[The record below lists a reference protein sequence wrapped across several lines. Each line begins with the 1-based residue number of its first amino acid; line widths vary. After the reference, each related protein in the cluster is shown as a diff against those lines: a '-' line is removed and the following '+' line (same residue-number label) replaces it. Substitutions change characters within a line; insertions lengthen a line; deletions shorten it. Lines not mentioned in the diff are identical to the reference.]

1 MRTLAVNWQILPFF
15 LKTHDG
21 LLYLFQSRNRAG
33 GKSDRGR
40 KIPATTRTGAIGN
53 QGKLQRRPES
63 ANDLHTWMEVYANVP
78 DDFTALLEK
87 LVQQTGL
94 AELQYSERR
103 TEYFLDVDVC
113 A

>member
-1 MRTLAVNWQILPFF
+1 MADTPPFSLKHTMDCYIYFKAGTALEEKVIAAEKSLQQLVLARLGI
-15 LKTHDG
+15 
-21 LLYLFQSRNRAG
+21 R
-33 GKSDRGR
+33 
-40 KIPATTRTGAIGN
+40 
-53 QGKLQRRPES
+53 GKLQRRPES

-78 DDFTALLEK
+78 GDFSALLEK